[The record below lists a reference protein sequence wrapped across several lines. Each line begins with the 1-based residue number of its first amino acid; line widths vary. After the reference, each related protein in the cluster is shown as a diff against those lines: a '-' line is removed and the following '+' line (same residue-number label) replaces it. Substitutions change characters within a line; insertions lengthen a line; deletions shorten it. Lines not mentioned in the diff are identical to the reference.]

1 MYFSFEFIL
10 LCFVIN
16 VSNKS
21 SSCKPIFLSRK
32 HFILSTK
39 VTGEYTGRKCLE
51 LRNHDSEKTKKLSLG
66 DYHCRSDD
74 GVHDMVDDPNDP
86 FCVVKLYE
94 QIESFMPPKDS
105 DYNVGRIL
113 RRRANDKELKVN
125 LFC

>member
-1 MYFSFEFIL
+1 M
-10 LCFVIN
+10 
-16 VSNKS
+16 
-21 SSCKPIFLSRK
+21 
-32 HFILSTK
+32 
-39 VTGEYTGRKCLE
+39 TGEYTGRKCLE

-66 DYHCRSDD
+66 DYHYRSDD